1 MFIHLNQ
8 FNMKHFFMAAF
19 LLCGTLLAAQSSL
32 DRQVIA
38 SQGGSVQTETIR
50 LDWTLGEPAVAT
62 FATPSGV
69 WTEGF
74 QQPSLRVERLD
85 RGLSLPENGTALIGA
100 DRNSYDIRVFPNP
113 VNTQLTVQLQSTAE
127 QDLVLRFFDAQ
138 GKLLSNEIIG
148 TPSATA
154 FDVSRYPDGIYL
166 LAFSTREGLLVQT
179 FRIVKTR

>member
-1 MFIHLNQ
+1 
-8 FNMKHFFMAAF
+8 MKHFFIVAF
-19 LLCGTLLAAQSSL
+19 LFYGTLLAAQSSL

-62 FATPSGV
+62 LATPSGV

-85 RGLSLPENGTALIGA
+85 RGLNLPDNGTLLIGA
-100 DRNSYDIRVFPNP
+100 DRNNYDILVFPNP
-113 VNTQLTVQLQSTAE
+113 VSSQLTVQLQSTVE
-127 QDLVLRFFDAQ
+127 PELILRFFDAQ
-138 GKLLSNEIIG
+138 GKMLSHEIVG
-148 TPSATA
+148 APSATA

-166 LAFSTREGLLVQT
+166 LSFATREGLTVQT
-179 FRIVKTR
+179 FRIVKTK